1 MFVRLF
7 HGVRIA
13 VFRSLIGFRCF
24 MVRPA
29 VDFRADAQRDRFFI
43 AQPVALF
50 VHRVRSCDLEM
61 AAVLPAFFHCIKNRQ
76 TNRLSHAGRNGEMPP
91 QAVVVAGGERCLA
104 IVPKFHDV
112 VSETDR
118 YAEARHHHLAVR
130 RKIRRRA
137 GGQER
142 VVFALQFSPACT
154 GLDITA

>member
-1 MFVRLF
+1 MTDLCK
-7 HGVRIA
+7 IPYK
-13 VFRSLIGFRCF
+13 SLLDSNVESAWSPREENPSLKIEI
-24 MVRPA
+24 PA
-29 VDFRADAQRDRFFI
+29 DVNA
-43 AQPVALF
+43 ALLT
-50 VHRVRSCDLEM
+50 LEWKKPPEHFT
-61 AAVLPAFFHCIKNRQ
+61 VTL
-76 TNRLSHAGRNGEMPP
+76 TGRNGEMPP

-130 RKIRRRA
+130 WKIRRRA
-137 GGQER
+137 GRQKC